1 MCAGPGTYRRKG
13 TQTLHLPS
21 LPNAPGNPAG
31 LAGCGSVSPSRHE
44 PCNLKTHGR
53 GGERYRGGT
62 QNANRQTQAVCQS
75 ASRWLR
81 KEGRGNDGLWKAKK
95 DGFPQPLEIAAAIP
109 TFPPPRLLLLLVP
122 EINPEGAFLS
132 PCSQA
137 SPGSFFDLKRLSF

>member
-21 LPNAPGNPAG
+21 LPDTPGNPAG

-53 GGERYRGGT
+53 GGERYRGST

-95 DGFPQPLEIAAAIP
+95 RRLSTTLGNRCRDSHIP
-109 TFPPPRLLLLLVP
+109 TAPATAILVP
-122 EINPEGAFLS
+122 EIN
-132 PCSQA
+132 
-137 SPGSFFDLKRLSF
+137 